1 MRFIVSHA
9 GDSSAGIPGEVASL
23 DVDVESYAEEVRG
36 DYAQQIRDGLAGL
49 FGQIWGARVT
59 VEIGA
64 ARPVFGPGF
73 R

>member
-9 GDSSAGIPGEVASL
+9 GDSNVGIPGEVASL

-49 FGQIWGARVT
+49 FGQIWGVPVT
-59 VEIGA
+59 VEVSA
-64 ARPVFGPGF
+64 LRPLFGPGY

>member
-9 GDSSAGIPGEVASL
+9 GDSCVGIPGEVATL
-23 DVDVESYAEEVRG
+23 DVDVESYAAEVQG

-64 ARPVFGPGF
+64 PRHLFGPGY